1 MGSPSD
7 LLDELARVYA
17 RVAVE
22 EFLARTKDDLAEED
36 SANRKDQDSSA
47 EPPAE
52 SEASND
58 R

>member
-22 EFLARTKDDLAEED
+22 EFLARTKDGLEDED
-36 SANRKDQDSSA
+36 SANRKDQDASA

-52 SEASND
+52 SEAPK
-58 R
+58 

>member
-22 EFLARTKDDLAEED
+22 EFLARTKDGFAEEV
-36 SANRKDQDSSA
+36 SANEKDQDSSA

-52 SEASND
+52 SEAPK
-58 R
+58 

>member
-1 MGSPSD
+1 MGSPTD

-22 EFLARTKDDLAEED
+22 EFLARTKDGLAEED
-36 SANRKDQDSSA
+36 GANQKDKDSSA

-52 SEASND
+52 FEAPK
-58 R
+58 

>member
-22 EFLARTKDDLAEED
+22 EFLARSKDNPEEDD
-36 SANRKDQDSSA
+36 SANQKGQESSVELSA
-47 EPPAE
+47 VP
-52 SEASND
+52 EAPK
-58 R
+58 

>member
-1 MGSPSD
+1 MGSLSD

-17 RVAVE
+17 RVAIE
-22 EFLARTKDDLAEED
+22 EFLARTKNGIAEEG
-36 SANRKDQDSSA
+36 SANQKDQDSSA

-52 SEASND
+52 SEAP

>member
-22 EFLARTKDDLAEED
+22 EFLARTKDGLADED

-52 SEASND
+52 SETPK
-58 R
+58 

>member
-22 EFLARTKDDLAEED
+22 EFLARTKDGLEEDD

-47 EPPAE
+47 KPPAV
-52 SEASND
+52 SEASK
-58 R
+58 

>member
-22 EFLARTKDDLAEED
+22 EFLARTKDGLEEDD
-36 SANRKDQDSSA
+36 SANRKDQDSSV
-47 EPPAE
+47 EPPVIPE
-52 SEASND
+52 TPK
-58 R
+58 

>member
-17 RVAVE
+17 RLAVE

-36 SANRKDQDSSA
+36 SANRKYQDSSA

>member
-22 EFLARTKDDLAEED
+22 EFLARTKHGVAEE
-36 SANRKDQDSSA
+36 SRHVGGTLESPVP
-47 EPPAE
+47 PPAAPE
-52 SEASND
+52 TPK
-58 R
+58 

>member
-22 EFLARTKDDLAEED
+22 EFLARTKDGIAEGN
-36 SANRKDQDSSA
+36 SANWKEQDSST
-47 EPPAE
+47 EPPVIPE
-52 SEASND
+52 TPK
-58 R
+58 

>member
-22 EFLARTKDDLAEED
+22 EFLARTKDGLAEED

-47 EPPAE
+47 EPAAE
-52 SEASND
+52 SEVPND

>member
-22 EFLARTKDDLAEED
+22 EFLARTKDGLAD
-36 SANRKDQDSSA
+36 DDPANGKDQDSSV
-47 EPPAE
+47 EPRSE
-52 SEASND
+52 SEAPK
-58 R
+58 